1 MEYLKNYENQKYH
14 LADEIEIII
23 RIECYIVKNLIWHR

>member
-14 LADEIEIII
+14 LTDEIETII
-23 RIECYIVKNLIWHR
+23 RIECYIVKNLIWD